1 MAPSVQK
8 RCNHCGKSLS
18 STYLRAHWR
27 HHCSKNENKEK
38 RKRNKSLNKSVKSPL
53 LNKHIKTTFP
63 GILKGTLEP
72 GEVKEIP
79 LKGPRRK
86 NKKSQLKLGIK
97 A

>member
-79 LKGPRRK
+79 LKGPRKK
-86 NKKSQLKLGIK
+86 NKKSQLKFGIK
-97 A
+97 T